1 MFLGSFRT
9 PGVST
14 AKILSVCYRCIW
26 LTAVKLSTFSPCSPS
41 AVVFPCP
48 LCQTSQASK
57 GRRKRI
63 APFRNCSSDRLF
75 SNRQVSRKG
84 RIVIYL
90 KEVSIVMGLK
100 RTPPDGNVRRVVS
113 LGLNLRG
120 VITSKAGR
128 TVQFES
134 FAERVLLLLLERD
147 QSVIDYRSQPETFDF
162 TDRNGTPRKYTPD
175 FIVWRQSGAIEI
187 HEVTRTERQ
196 SHSNIIEREYG
207 ARCICQKRHWQYI
220 VHTEQTLP
228 QPTVVAN
235 LLALWPYRLKKYG
248 QESITAAIRE
258 YLDQYGPFLL
268 TTCVKDVAQRL
279 NMSEPMV
286 FPTFCH
292 LLWKGDIAADL
303 HSLLIVECA
312 FDPKA
317 TIWLPSREE
326 KEQ

>member
-1 MFLGSFRT
+1 M
-9 PGVST
+9 
-14 AKILSVCYRCIW
+14 
-26 LTAVKLSTFSPCSPS
+26 
-41 AVVFPCP
+41 
-48 LCQTSQASK
+48 
-57 GRRKRI
+57 
-63 APFRNCSSDRLF
+63 
-75 SNRQVSRKG
+75 
-84 RIVIYL
+84 
-90 KEVSIVMGLK
+90 
-100 RTPPDGNVRRVVS
+100 
-113 LGLNLRG
+113 
-120 VITSKAGR
+120 
-128 TVQFES
+128 QFES

-207 ARCICQKRHWQYI
+207 ARCICQKRHWAYI

-248 QESITAAIRE
+248 QKNITTAIRE

-268 TTCVKDVAQRL
+268 NQSVKDIALCL

-317 TIWLPSREE
+317 TIWLPSRKE